1 MKHLLPFSLFFPLV
15 LGVICCHSAGVKP
28 VQEVVDTL
36 SVAELGE
43 EMFDSIKYLSPEE
56 YLKLEMDSVFPVCL
70 QKLPLRIINHTSN
83 QIELSRSA
91 YQLYYYN
98 VATQRWEN
106 ALPDDYAYLMI
117 ADVALP
123 DDTLFLEIF
132 EYTQKPGKYLV
143 IKEIST
149 TYEYNNQTRHY
160 KLYKEF
166 VLKP

>member
-1 MKHLLPFSLFFPLV
+1 M
-15 LGVICCHSAGVKP
+15 
-28 VQEVVDTL
+28 QEVVDTL

-43 EMFDSIKYLSPEE
+43 EMFDSIKYISPEE
-56 YLKLEMDSVFPVCL
+56 FLKLEMDSVFPAGL

-83 QIELSRSA
+83 QIELSRGA

-98 VATQRWEN
+98 VATRRWEN

-132 EYTQKPGKYLV
+132 EYTQNPGKYLV

-149 TYEYNNQTRHY
+149 TYEYSNQTYHY

-166 VLKP
+166 VLRP